1 MTRKLTLFLVCAFEI
16 ALILFVV
23 AWKAFANTENLYAC
37 GQWTLRNEGVKI
49 QEAVRAKFPQRMGKN
64 FILTDDDGNLTI
76 TTHHG
81 KKKQIGKIGT
91 HNEVIDIYQT
101 LSPTE
106 RGDHSLYFVSEWYN
120 TITIETIHPLAALE
134 YTTTCQK

>member
-16 ALILFVV
+16 ALILFVT
-23 AWKAFANTENLYAC
+23 AWTAFASTENLYAC

-76 TTHHG
+76 TTHLG
-81 KKKQIGKIGT
+81 KK
-91 HNEVIDIYQT
+91 
-101 LSPTE
+101 S
-106 RGDHSLYFVSEWYN
+106 R
-120 TITIETIHPLAALE
+120 LARSAHTMKL
-134 YTTTCQK
+134 